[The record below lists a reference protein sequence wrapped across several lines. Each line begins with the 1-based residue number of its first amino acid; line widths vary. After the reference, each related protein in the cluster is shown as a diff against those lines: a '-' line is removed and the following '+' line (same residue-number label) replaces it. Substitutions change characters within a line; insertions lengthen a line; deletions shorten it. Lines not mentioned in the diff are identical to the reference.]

1 MKILFNIIGA
11 LALILLTVSGI
22 IYTQKGFTLFVKNIF
37 RVGLGLSV
45 IYLIYLALILVG
57 VLFSFLL

>member
-37 RVGLGLSV
+37 RAAIGLSV

-57 VLFSFLL
+57 VLFSFLT